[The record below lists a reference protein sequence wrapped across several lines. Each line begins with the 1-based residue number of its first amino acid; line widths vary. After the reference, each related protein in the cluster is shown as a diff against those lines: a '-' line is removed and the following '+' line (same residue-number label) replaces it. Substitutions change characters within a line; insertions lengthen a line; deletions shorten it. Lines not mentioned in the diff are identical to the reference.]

1 MIKSFISRVFGR
13 GAKQAAHPSKPVVYG
28 PDKHHIRRDHISRG
42 ARKTCEELQRAGHT
56 AFVVGG
62 AVRDL
67 LLGMRPKDFDVATSA
82 HPDEVRSLFRRS
94 RIIGR
99 RFQIVHV
106 MWGAETVE
114 VSTYRA
120 HFTAKDP
127 ESEDDRD
134 TQDVHGRVLSDNVFG
149 TQAEDAVRR
158 DFTVN
163 ALFYDPVKEEVWDFQ
178 HGVKD
183 LIARKLVM
191 IGDPALR
198 YREDPVRMLR
208 AARLSAKLG
217 LAIDPRTAAP
227 IKELKHLLENVPQA
241 RLFEE
246 ILKMLL
252 SGNAVACV
260 QRLRELELHH
270 GLLPLLDDAL
280 EDPATGPF
288 AMAALKATDDRLRED
303 KPVSPAFLLAALL
316 WGRVERRW
324 HELEEKGQPSTPSL
338 HSAMHDALDAQRGS
352 LAIPRRFD
360 ATMKELWLLQPRF
373 LQRGGTRPFRLL
385 EHPRFRAA
393 YDFFELRAR
402 SGNAPLEVGQW
413 WSASRTPPGRSANAC
428 CTRTRAERR
437 SAGAGAAAGERR
449 ARAARPRKWRRA
461 RTNERGARRGR
472 AGLQPRGPR
481 GAGAPGVRRGGCAR
495 RHAARGTLGPV
506 PHRARGLRRP
516 ARLRECLRARRDD
529 ARTSR
534 APGGAARRRAPPRP
548 RARRSQRPAHPRPRH
563 RALRRPGPARARTHD
578 PASARARA
586 SLRARA
592 VAGRLARC
600 DHSRAGRG
608 RAFPRRRARPGHRE
622 AAGGAMK
629 HRFIVVEGPIG
640 CGKTSL
646 ARLLA
651 RRLGANLVLEE
662 PEANPFLPL
671 FYRDMRR
678 HALSTQLFFLFQRLH
693 QLEGLRQPDLFGRP
707 TVADFALQKDPLFA
721 RLTLDDNEFGL
732 YTRIFEHVKPQAPT
746 PDLVIY
752 LQANVETLVER
763 VRRRGNPMEASIS
776 DDYLR
781 AISDTYTRYFYNYD
795 QSALLIVNSERLNFV
810 DVPEHFDLLVERVQ
824 QIRGGREFFNR
835 A

>member
-13 GAKQAAHPSKPVVYG
+13 GAKQAAHPSRPVVYG
-28 PDKHHIRRDHISRG
+28 PDKHHIRKELISRG

-56 AFVVGG
+56 AYVVGG

-82 HPDEVRSLFRRS
+82 HPDEVRSVFRRS

-106 MWGAETVE
+106 MFGAETVE

-120 HFTAKDP
+120 HFTKEA
-127 ESEDDRD
+127 EEDK
-134 TQDVHGRVLSDNVFG
+134 QDEHGRVLSDNVFG

-191 IGDPALR
+191 IGDPATR

-217 LAIDPRTAAP
+217 LAIDPKTAAP
-227 IKELKHLLENVPQA
+227 IRELRHLLENVPQA

-288 AMAALKATDDRLRED
+288 AMSALEATDERLRAD

-338 HSAMHDALDAQRGS
+338 HAAMHDALDAQRES

-402 SGNAPLEVGQW
+402 AGNAPVETAKW
-413 WSASRTPPGRSANAC
+413 WERFQEASGEERSRMLHPDDGAKKK
-428 CTRTRAERR
+428 RR
-437 SAGAGAAAGERR
+437 R
-449 ARAARPRKWRRA
+449 
-461 RTNERGARRGR
+461 
-472 AGLQPRGPR
+472 
-481 GAGAPGVRRGGCAR
+481 RRGGK
-495 RHAARGTLGPV
+495 RGEDSGSPEAV
-506 PHRARGLRRP
+506 
-516 ARLRECLRARRDD
+516 
-529 ARTSR
+529 
-534 APGGAARRRAPPRP
+534 APG
-548 RARRSQRPAHPRPRH
+548 
-563 RALRRPGPARARTHD
+563 
-578 PASARARA
+578 
-586 SLRARA
+586 
-592 VAGRLARC
+592 
-600 DHSRAGRG
+600 
-608 RAFPRRRARPGHRE
+608 
-622 AAGGAMK
+622 
-629 HRFIVVEGPIG
+629 
-640 CGKTSL
+640 
-646 ARLLA
+646 
-651 RRLGANLVLEE
+651 
-662 PEANPFLPL
+662 
-671 FYRDMRR
+671 
-678 HALSTQLFFLFQRLH
+678 
-693 QLEGLRQPDLFGRP
+693 
-707 TVADFALQKDPLFA
+707 AD
-721 RLTLDDNEFGL
+721 E
-732 YTRIFEHVKPQAPT
+732 
-746 PDLVIY
+746 
-752 LQANVETLVER
+752 
-763 VRRRGNPMEASIS
+763 
-776 DDYLR
+776 
-781 AISDTYTRYFYNYD
+781 
-795 QSALLIVNSERLNFV
+795 
-810 DVPEHFDLLVERVQ
+810 
-824 QIRGGREFFNR
+824 
-835 A
+835 